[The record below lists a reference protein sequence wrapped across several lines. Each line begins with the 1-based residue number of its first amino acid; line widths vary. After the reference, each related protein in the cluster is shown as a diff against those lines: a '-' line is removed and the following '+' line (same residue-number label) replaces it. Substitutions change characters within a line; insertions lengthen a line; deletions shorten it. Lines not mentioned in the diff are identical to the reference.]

1 MNSPLKRQG
10 IMQQS
15 VPFASVVLFTGN
27 YGSGKTEVAV
37 NYTAHFARSGV
48 ATKIVDLD
56 LVNPYFRCREAREQL
71 EAIGV
76 AVVAPG
82 GELHSADLPI
92 LLPQVRGAIE
102 HNTGLSVLDVGGD
115 NVGATVLAGLVKSFT
130 RSGYE
135 MNFVLNKNRPFT
147 GTVEGALQM
156 MSEIETASGLK
167 ITAIVSNT
175 HLMDETTPDMIVE
188 GVGFAQTVA
197 AAKGVKFAFVAI
209 EQRLLDHPEL
219 AACSAPVLAI
229 ERMLLPPWKQVTAA
243 TVTHGRDGFA
253 RASAK
258 YNS

>member
-1 MNSPLKRQG
+1 MNNPLKEQG

-15 VPFASVVLFTGN
+15 IPSAPVVLFTGN

-37 NYTAHFARSGV
+37 NYSAHFARSGI

-56 LVNPYFRCREAREQL
+56 LVNPYFRCREARELL

-76 AVVAPG
+76 SVVAPG
-82 GELHSADLPI
+82 GELQSADLPI

-115 NVGATVLAGLVKSFT
+115 NVGATVLSGLVKSFT

-135 MNFVLNKNRPFT
+135 MYFVLNKNRPFT
-147 GTVEGALQM
+147 GTVEEVLQM
-156 MSEIETASGLK
+156 MNEIETASGLR

-175 HLMDETTPDMIVE
+175 HLMDETTPEMIVE
-188 GVGFAQTVA
+188 GVDFAQIVA
-197 AAKGVKFAFVAI
+197 AAKGVRFAFVAV
-209 EQRLLDHPEL
+209 EQRLLNHHEL
-219 AACSAPVLAI
+219 AACSAAVLTI

-243 TVTHGRDGFA
+243 SVTNARDGFA
-253 RASAK
+253 RAAAK